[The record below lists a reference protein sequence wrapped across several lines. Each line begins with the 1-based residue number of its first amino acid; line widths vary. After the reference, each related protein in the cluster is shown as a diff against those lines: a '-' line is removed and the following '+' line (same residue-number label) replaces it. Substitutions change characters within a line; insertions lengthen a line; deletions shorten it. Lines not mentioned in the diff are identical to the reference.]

1 MEIDMHKGKKLE
13 YHKEYPE
20 AVYKDRVYRWFTDN
34 TSTMSEIDLQKFIND
49 AMYGKLTFQCADEID
64 IDDPDIDTIDHLLMD
79 IASEKNDELIN
90 AYTDEIDWDNDY
102 IEKYN
107 RVNHM
112 NRKYYESL
120 ARRIR
125 VLEAMIIEGKRDQEI
140 LNNFLGDDYYNKYQL
155 IKNKIK
161 DPEYKDIY
169 KMIKMDPS
177 EVKDYIDNFQSNTD
191 IRRSNKQGATKLYE
205 DDEWVVYRIT
215 TYPAAQLYGKNTKWC
230 ITGRYEGHEERGE
243 EYFYNYIKNNKL
255 DGGDYFYIN
264 KNDPYKKFCVLQKDN
279 GRIHS
284 IWDAGDA
291 NMGKSSVDLPTDLP
305 EVEGVNLKRIKTKK
319 DFLIRAI
326 NHDDYETIKELVN
339 KGLSPN
345 TVIKKSSALAFAI
358 NNDKVHAVKAL
369 LECGADADETS
380 AGDWTLIDIA
390 CRKADSKIANDIVRL
405 LIKHSSSIS
414 NRTFNSICE
423 YCNYITVKTLLDY
436 GYTPNDQTIKSA
448 VEFLSSDTARTVE
461 LLLNAGADPNVRD
474 RFGSTVLSDLMET
487 SPKDK
492 ETQAIIKTLL
502 DHGAVK

>member
-1 MEIDMHKGKKLE
+1 
-13 YHKEYPE
+13 
-20 AVYKDRVYRWFTDN
+20 
-34 TSTMSEIDLQKFIND
+34 
-49 AMYGKLTFQCADEID
+49 MY
-64 IDDPDIDTIDHLLMD
+64 
-79 IASEKNDELIN
+79 
-90 AYTDEIDWDNDY
+90 
-102 IEKYN
+102 
-107 RVNHM
+107 

-120 ARRIR
+120 SRRVR
-125 VLEAMIIEGKRDQEI
+125 VLEAMVIEGKRDQEI

-169 KMIKMDPS
+169 KMIKMDPD
-177 EVKDYIDNFQSNTD
+177 EVKSYIDNFQSKTD

-205 DDEWVVYRIT
+205 DDEWIVYRIT
-215 TYPAAQLYGKNTKWC
+215 TYPAAQLYGKNTRWC

-255 DGGDYFYIN
+255 DGGYYFYIN
-264 KNDPYKKFCVLQKDN
+264 KNDPYTKFCVLQKEN

-305 EVEGVNLKRIKTKK
+305 EVEGVNLKRARTKK

-326 NHDDYETIKELVN
+326 NHDDGETITELIN

-358 NNDKVHAVKAL
+358 DNDKVHAVKAL

-380 AGDWTLIDIA
+380 AGDWTLIDNA
-390 CRKADSKIANDIVRL
+390 CRKADRKIANQIVRL
-405 LIKHSSSIS
+405 LIKHSNNIS
-414 NRTFNSICE
+414 NRTFNAVCR
-423 YCNYITVKTLLDY
+423 YCDYLTVKTLLDC
-436 GYTPNDQTIKSA
+436 GYTPNDQTIENA
-448 VEFLSSDTARTVE
+448 IGFLSSGTARVVE
-461 LLLNAGADPNVRD
+461 LLLDAGADPNVRD
-474 RFGSTVLSDLMET
+474 RFGRTVLSGLMKI

-492 ETQAIIKTLL
+492 EVQAVIKLLL
-502 DHGAVK
+502 DHGAVE